1 MGQQPGCVGLQK
13 RKGKSRFY
21 VVFFCIASGT
31 LTADLLILQKIVS
44 KHGEK
49 PEKSQYFKKVR
60 VVHMKNTL
68 AMSTIEVSE
77 ALYESIKELLG
88 ISYVSGPVP
97 MEFDPE
103 GNLVETVWPEQG

>member
-1 MGQQPGCVGLQK
+1 MCRSAK
-13 RKGKSRFY
+13 TERKITILRGFL
-21 VVFFCIASGT
+21 FCIAAGT
-31 LTADLLILQKIVS
+31 LAADLLILQKIVS

-49 PEKSQYFKKVR
+49 PEKSQYFNKVR

-77 ALYESIKELLG
+77 ALYESIKELPG

-103 GNLVETVWPEQG
+103 GNLVETVWSEQG

>member
-1 MGQQPGCVGLQK
+1 MHSGRDTRGRFADFAKNRFKARRKPG
-13 RKGKSRFY
+13 
-21 VVFFCIASGT
+21 
-31 LTADLLILQKIVS
+31 
-44 KHGEK
+44 
-49 PEKSQYFKKVR
+49 KSQYFNKVR

-77 ALYESIKELLG
+77 ALYESIKELPG

-103 GNLVETVWPEQG
+103 GNLVETVWSEQG

>member
-1 MGQQPGCVGLQK
+1 
-13 RKGKSRFY
+13 
-21 VVFFCIASGT
+21 
-31 LTADLLILQKIVS
+31 
-44 KHGEK
+44 
-49 PEKSQYFKKVR
+49 
-60 VVHMKNTL
+60 MKNTL

-103 GNLVETVWPEQG
+103 GNLVETVWPEQS